1 MRCPLLTQ
9 SGHQRLRIAAVQTDP
24 RAPFRR
30 PQKPDVISVG
40 VGVVLK
46 HWGRAM
52 RRRDFIKVIA
62 TAAPLWPL
70 SAHAQQKPVPVI
82 GFIGAES
89 FNLYT
94 DRLNAFRDGL
104 KEIGFVEG
112 QNVAIEYRWAERQYG
127 RYPELAA
134 QLVKLQVAVIAVT
147 GGEHAP
153 QAAEAA
159 TKTTPIVFAANGDP
173 VSEGLVASLNRP
185 GGNATGV
192 TIFGGAAIAKRL
204 QLIHEILPQVTRV
217 GYLMNSNNPN
227 NDVEMKAA
235 LGPAHSLGAELLVY
249 KAGDEREIDA
259 AFASLAQQQVRAL
272 VVASDA
278 YFYYQRNQVISLADR
293 YRVAMVNYL
302 AGFARD
308 GSLLAYGN
316 DLADLYRLVGVYVG
330 RILKGEKPGDLPVV
344 QASKYEL
351 VINLKTAK
359 ALGLT
364 IPPGVM
370 AIADEV
376 IE

>member
-1 MRCPLLTQ
+1 
-9 SGHQRLRIAAVQTDP
+9 
-24 RAPFRR
+24 
-30 PQKPDVISVG
+30 
-40 VGVVLK
+40 
-46 HWGRAM
+46 M

-147 GGEHAP
+147 GGEPAP

-217 GYLMNSNNPN
+217 GYLMNPNNPN

-235 LGPAHSLGAELLVY
+235 LEPAHSLGAELLVY